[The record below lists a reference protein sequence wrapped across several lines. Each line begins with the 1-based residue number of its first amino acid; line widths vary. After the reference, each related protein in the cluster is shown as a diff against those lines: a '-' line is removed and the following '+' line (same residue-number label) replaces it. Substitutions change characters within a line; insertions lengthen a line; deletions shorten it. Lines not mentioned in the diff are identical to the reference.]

1 MTSLLD
7 DRLVIN
13 AAFLYFRLWFEFFG
27 KSEICKKAGL
37 LLCIFSFFRPGK
49 PTKKLLVKCWRN
61 QQENEFES
69 LLQGVEEK
77 RGEEVAV
84 VVVDVV
90 AAVVKLLLF

>member
-1 MTSLLD
+1 MQLFCTFDFGTNLLATVKFAKKGFLFCLFSL
-7 DRLVIN
+7 
-13 AAFLYFRLWFEFFG
+13 
-27 KSEICKKAGL
+27 
-37 LLCIFSFFRPGK
+37 FRPGK

-61 QQENEFES
+61 KQENEFES

-90 AAVVKLLLF
+90 DVVDVVAAVVKLLLLF